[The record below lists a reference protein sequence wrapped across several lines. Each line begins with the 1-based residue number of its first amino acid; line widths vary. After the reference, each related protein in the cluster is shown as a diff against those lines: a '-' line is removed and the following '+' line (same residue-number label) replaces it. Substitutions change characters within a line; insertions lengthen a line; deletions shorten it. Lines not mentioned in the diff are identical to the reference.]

1 MIAKKNP
8 KVNPEKDRVVYFQLG
23 LFVTGASLLM
33 AFSWRHP
40 IYDAQT
46 ERIERKGEVVEIK
59 MVKEELPTPIE
70 IPKIVKVTNDKPV
83 TPDLKVL
90 TPDIKE
96 VGNVNKDEKNVVT
109 AGLPKVGDII
119 INVGDEKAPDLE
131 VYEWIDNEA
140 SFENWIPF
148 LKTELK
154 YPEIPQE
161 MGIQGKVYVKF
172 IVEKDGSI
180 TDAKVANKVDRY
192 LAKEALRVVNKSPK
206 WKPGTLKGE
215 YVRSYKTVVINFTLE

>member
-40 IYDAQT
+40 IYDAPT
-46 ERIERKGEVVEIK
+46 ERMERKGEIIELK
-59 MVKEELPTPIE
+59 MAKEELQKPVE
-70 IPKIVKVTNDKPV
+70 IPKIVRVTNNKPV
-83 TPDLKVL
+83 TPDLKVIS
-90 TPDIKE
+90 PDMKE
-96 VGNVNKDEKNVVT
+96 VGNVDKNEKNDVST
-109 AGLPKVGDII
+109 LPDVGKIV

-131 VYEWIDNEA
+131 VHEWIDNEA
-140 SFENWIPF
+140 SFDSWIPF
-148 LKTELK
+148 LVKELK
-154 YPEIPQE
+154 YPSIPQE

-180 TDAKVANKVDRY
+180 TDAKVANKIDKH
-192 LAKEALRVVNKSPK
+192 LAKEALRVVNLSPK

>member
-40 IYDAQT
+40 IYDAPT
-46 ERIERKGEVVEIK
+46 ERMERKGEIVELK
-59 MVKEELPTPIE
+59 MAKEELQKPVE

-83 TPDLKVL
+83 TPDLKIIS
-90 TPDIKE
+90 PDMKE
-96 VGNVNKDEKNVVT
+96 VGNVDKNEKNEVST
-109 AGLPKVGDII
+109 LPDVGKII
-119 INVGDEKAPDLE
+119 INIGDEKAPDLE
-131 VYEWIDNEA
+131 VHKWIDNEA
-140 SFENWIPF
+140 SFDSWIPF
-148 LKTELK
+148 LVKELK
-154 YPEIPQE
+154 YPSICQE

-180 TDAKVANKVDRY
+180 TDAKVANKIDKH
-192 LAKEALRVVNKSPK
+192 LAKEALRVVNLSPK

-215 YVRSYKTVVINFTLE
+215 YVRSYKTVVINFTLQ

>member
-40 IYDAQT
+40 IYEAET
-46 ERIERKGEVVEIK
+46 EHVQRKGEIVEIK
-59 MVKEELPTPIE
+59 MAKEELPEPIVP
-70 IPKIVKVTNDKPV
+70 PKIVRVTNDKPI

-96 VGNVNKDEKNVVT
+96 VGNTNKDEKNEVKT
-109 AGLPKVGDII
+109 GLPDVGEII

-131 VYEWIDNEA
+131 IHEWIDNEA
-140 SFENWIPF
+140 TFENWIPF
-148 LKTELK
+148 LVNELK
-154 YPEIPQE
+154 YPTIPLE
-161 MGIQGKVYVKF
+161 MGIDGKVYVKF

-180 TDAKVANKVDRY
+180 TDAKVANKVDKY

-206 WKPGTLKGE
+206 WKPGTLNGE

>member
-40 IYDAQT
+40 IYDAPT
-46 ERIERKGEVVEIK
+46 ERMERKGEIIELK
-59 MVKEELPTPIE
+59 MAKEELQKPVE
-70 IPKIVKVTNDKPV
+70 IPKIVRVTNDKPV
-83 TPDLKVL
+83 TPDLKVIS
-90 TPDIKE
+90 PDMKE
-96 VGNVNKDEKNVVT
+96 VGNVDKNEKNDVST
-109 AGLPKVGDII
+109 LPDVGKIV

-131 VYEWIDNEA
+131 VHEWIDNEA
-140 SFENWIPF
+140 SFDSWIPF
-148 LKTELK
+148 LVKELE
-154 YPEIPQE
+154 YPSIPQE

-180 TDAKVANKVDRY
+180 TDAKVANKIDKH
-192 LAKEALRVVNKSPK
+192 LAKEALRVVNLSPK

>member
-40 IYDAQT
+40 IYNAPT
-46 ERIERKGEVVEIK
+46 ERMERKGEIVELK
-59 MVKEELPTPIE
+59 MAKEELQKPVE

-83 TPDLKVL
+83 TPDLKIIS
-90 TPDIKE
+90 PDMKE
-96 VGNVNKDEKNVVT
+96 VGNVDKNEKNEVST
-109 AGLPKVGDII
+109 LPDVGKII
-119 INVGDEKAPDLE
+119 INIGDEKAPDLE
-131 VYEWIDNEA
+131 VHEWIDNEA
-140 SFENWIPF
+140 SFDSWIPF
-148 LKTELK
+148 LVKELK
-154 YPEIPQE
+154 YPSICQE

-180 TDAKVANKVDRY
+180 TDAKVANKIDKH
-192 LAKEALRVVNKSPK
+192 LAKEALRVVNLSPK

-215 YVRSYKTVVINFTLE
+215 YVRSYKTVVINFTLQ

>member
-40 IYDAQT
+40 IYDATT
-46 ERIERKGEVVEIK
+46 ERMERKGEIVELK
-59 MVKEELPTPIE
+59 MAKEELPKPIE
-70 IPKIVKVTNDKPV
+70 TPKVVKVTNDKPV
-83 TPDLKVL
+83 TPDLKVIS
-90 TPDIKE
+90 PDMKE
-96 VGNVNKDEKNVVT
+96 VGNVDKNEKNEVST
-109 AGLPKVGDII
+109 LPDVGKIV

-131 VYEWIDNEA
+131 VHEWIDNEA
-140 SFENWIPF
+140 SFDSWIPF
-148 LKTELK
+148 LVKELK
-154 YPEIPQE
+154 YPSICQE
-161 MGIQGKVYVKF
+161 MGIQGKVFVKF

-180 TDAKVANKVDRY
+180 TDAKVANKIDKH
-192 LAKEALRVVNKSPK
+192 LAKEALRVVNLSPK

>member
-40 IYDAQT
+40 IYNAPT
-46 ERIERKGEVVEIK
+46 ERMERKGEIVELK
-59 MVKEELPTPIE
+59 MAKEELQKPVE

-83 TPDLKVL
+83 TPDLKIIS
-90 TPDIKE
+90 PDMKE
-96 VGNVNKDEKNVVT
+96 VGNVDKNEKNEVST
-109 AGLPKVGDII
+109 LPDVGKII

-131 VYEWIDNEA
+131 VHKWIDNEA
-140 SFENWIPF
+140 SFDSWIPF
-148 LKTELK
+148 LVKELK
-154 YPEIPQE
+154 YPSICQE

-180 TDAKVANKVDRY
+180 TDAKVANKIDKH
-192 LAKEALRVVNKSPK
+192 LAKEALRVVNLSPK

-215 YVRSYKTVVINFTLE
+215 YVRSYKTVVINFTLQ

>member
-40 IYDAQT
+40 IYDAPT
-46 ERIERKGEVVEIK
+46 ERMERKGEIIELK
-59 MVKEELPTPIE
+59 MAKEELQKPVE
-70 IPKIVKVTNDKPV
+70 IPKIVRVTNDKPV
-83 TPDLKVL
+83 TPDLKVIS
-90 TPDIKE
+90 PDMKE
-96 VGNVNKDEKNVVT
+96 VGNVDKNEKNDVST
-109 AGLPKVGDII
+109 LPDVGKIV
-119 INVGDEKAPDLE
+119 INFGDEKAPDLE
-131 VYEWIDNEA
+131 VHEWIDNEA
-140 SFENWIPF
+140 SFDSWIPF
-148 LKTELK
+148 LVKELE
-154 YPEIPQE
+154 YPSICQE

-180 TDAKVANKVDRY
+180 TDAKVANKIDKH
-192 LAKEALRVVNKSPK
+192 LAKEALRVVNLSPK

>member
-40 IYDAQT
+40 IYDAPT
-46 ERIERKGEVVEIK
+46 ERMERKGEIIELK
-59 MVKEELPTPIE
+59 MAKEELQKPVE
-70 IPKIVKVTNDKPV
+70 IPKIVRVTNNKPV
-83 TPDLKVL
+83 TPDLKVIS
-90 TPDIKE
+90 PDMKE
-96 VGNVNKDEKNVVT
+96 VGNVDKNEKNDVST
-109 AGLPKVGDII
+109 LPDVGKIV

-131 VYEWIDNEA
+131 VHEWIDNEA
-140 SFENWIPF
+140 SFDSWISF
-148 LKTELK
+148 LVKELE
-154 YPEIPQE
+154 YPSICQE

-180 TDAKVANKVDRY
+180 TDAKVANKIDKH
-192 LAKEALRVVNKSPK
+192 LAKEALRVVNLSPK

>member
-40 IYDAQT
+40 IYDAPT
-46 ERIERKGEVVEIK
+46 ERMERKGEIVELK
-59 MVKEELPTPIE
+59 MAKEELQKPVE
-70 IPKIVKVTNDKPV
+70 IPKIVRVTNDKPV
-83 TPDLKVL
+83 TPDLKVIS
-90 TPDIKE
+90 PDMKE
-96 VGNVNKDEKNVVT
+96 VGNLDKNEKNEVST
-109 AGLPKVGDII
+109 LPDVGKIV

-131 VYEWIDNEA
+131 VHEWIDNEA
-140 SFENWIPF
+140 SFDRWIPF
-148 LKTELK
+148 LVKELK
-154 YPEIPQE
+154 YPSICQE

-180 TDAKVANKVDRY
+180 TDAKVANKIDKH
-192 LAKEALRVVNKSPK
+192 LAKEALRVVNLSPK

>member
-40 IYDAQT
+40 IYDAPT
-46 ERIERKGEVVEIK
+46 ERMERKGEIVELK
-59 MVKEELPTPIE
+59 MAKEELQKPVE

-83 TPDLKVL
+83 TPDLKIIS
-90 TPDIKE
+90 PDMKE
-96 VGNVNKDEKNVVT
+96 VGNVDKNEKNEVST
-109 AGLPKVGDII
+109 LPDVGKIV

-131 VYEWIDNEA
+131 VHEWIDNEA
-140 SFENWIPF
+140 SFDSWIPF
-148 LKTELK
+148 LVKELK
-154 YPEIPQE
+154 YPSICQE

-180 TDAKVANKVDRY
+180 TDAKVANKIDKH
-192 LAKEALRVVNKSPK
+192 LAKEALRVVNLSPK

-215 YVRSYKTVVINFTLE
+215 YVRSYKTVVINFTLQ

>member
-40 IYDAQT
+40 IYDAPT
-46 ERIERKGEVVEIK
+46 ERMERKGEIIELK
-59 MVKEELPTPIE
+59 MAKEELQKPVE
-70 IPKIVKVTNDKPV
+70 IPKIVRVTNNKPV
-83 TPDLKVL
+83 TPDLKVIS
-90 TPDIKE
+90 PDIKE
-96 VGNVNKDEKNVVT
+96 VGNVDKNEKNDVST
-109 AGLPKVGDII
+109 LPDVGKIV

-131 VYEWIDNEA
+131 VHEWIDNEA
-140 SFENWIPF
+140 SFDSWIPF
-148 LKTELK
+148 LVKELK
-154 YPEIPQE
+154 YPSIPQE

-180 TDAKVANKVDRY
+180 TDAKVANKIDKH
-192 LAKEALRVVNKSPK
+192 LAKEALRVVNLSPK

>member
-40 IYDAQT
+40 IYDAPT
-46 ERIERKGEVVEIK
+46 ERMERKGEIIELK
-59 MVKEELPTPIE
+59 MAKEELQKPVE
-70 IPKIVKVTNDKPV
+70 IPKIVRVTNDKPV
-83 TPDLKVL
+83 TPDLKVIS
-90 TPDIKE
+90 PDMKE
-96 VGNVNKDEKNVVT
+96 VGNVDKNEKNDVST
-109 AGLPKVGDII
+109 LPDVGKIV

-131 VYEWIDNEA
+131 VHEWIDNEA
-140 SFENWIPF
+140 SFDSWISF
-148 LKTELK
+148 LVKELE
-154 YPEIPQE
+154 YPSICQE

-180 TDAKVANKVDRY
+180 TDAKVANKIDKH
-192 LAKEALRVVNKSPK
+192 LAKEALRVVNLSPK

>member
-40 IYDAQT
+40 IYDAPT
-46 ERIERKGEVVEIK
+46 ERMERKGEIIELK
-59 MVKEELPTPIE
+59 MAKEELQKPVE
-70 IPKIVKVTNDKPV
+70 IPKIARVTNNKPV
-83 TPDLKVL
+83 TPDLKVIS
-90 TPDIKE
+90 PDMKE
-96 VGNVNKDEKNVVT
+96 VGNVDKNEKNDVST
-109 AGLPKVGDII
+109 LPDVGKIV
-119 INVGDEKAPDLE
+119 INFGDEKAPDLE
-131 VYEWIDNEA
+131 VHEWIDNEA
-140 SFENWIPF
+140 SFDSWIPF
-148 LKTELK
+148 LVKELK
-154 YPEIPQE
+154 YPSIPQE

-180 TDAKVANKVDRY
+180 TDAKVANKIDKH
-192 LAKEALRVVNKSPK
+192 LAKEALRVVNLSPK

>member
-40 IYDAQT
+40 IYDAPT
-46 ERIERKGEVVEIK
+46 ERMERKGEIIELK
-59 MVKEELPTPIE
+59 MAKEELQKPVE
-70 IPKIVKVTNDKPV
+70 IPKIVRVTNDKPV
-83 TPDLKVL
+83 TPDLKVIS
-90 TPDIKE
+90 PDMKE
-96 VGNVNKDEKNVVT
+96 VGNVDKNEKNDVST
-109 AGLPKVGDII
+109 LPDVGKIV
-119 INVGDEKAPDLE
+119 INFGDEKAPDLE
-131 VYEWIDNEA
+131 VHEWIDNEA
-140 SFENWIPF
+140 SFDSWIPF
-148 LKTELK
+148 LVKELK
-154 YPEIPQE
+154 YPSIPQE

-180 TDAKVANKVDRY
+180 TDAKVANKIDKH
-192 LAKEALRVVNKSPK
+192 LAKEALRVVNLSPK

>member
-46 ERIERKGEVVEIK
+46 ERIERKGEIVEIK
-59 MVKEELPTPIE
+59 MAKEELPKPIE
-70 IPKIVKVTNDKPV
+70 TPKVVKITNEKPV
-83 TPDLKVL
+83 TPDLKIIS
-90 TPDIKE
+90 PDMKE
-96 VGNVNKDEKNVVT
+96 VGNVDKNEKNDVSV
-109 AGLPKVGDII
+109 LPDPGVIV

-131 VYEWIDNEA
+131 VHKFTDKEA
-140 SFENWIPF
+140 TFDNWIPF
-148 LKTELK
+148 LSEELK
-154 YPEIPQE
+154 YPVIPQQ
-161 MGIQGKVYVKF
+161 MGVEGKVWVKF

-180 TDAKVANKVDRY
+180 TDAKVANKVDKY
-192 LAKEALRVVNKSPK
+192 LAEEALRVVNSSPK
-206 WKPGTLKGE
+206 WKPGTINGE
-215 YVRSYKTVVINFTLE
+215 YVRSYKTVVINFKLE

>member
-40 IYDAQT
+40 IYNAHT
-46 ERIERKGEVVEIK
+46 ERMERKGEIVELK
-59 MVKEELPTPIE
+59 MAKEELQKPVE

-83 TPDLKVL
+83 TPDPKVIS
-90 TPDIKE
+90 PDMKE
-96 VGNVNKDEKNVVT
+96 VGNVDKNEKNEVST
-109 AGLPKVGDII
+109 LPDVGKII

-131 VYEWIDNEA
+131 VHKWIDNEA
-140 SFENWIPF
+140 SFDSWIPF
-148 LKTELK
+148 LVKELK
-154 YPEIPQE
+154 YPSICQE
-161 MGIQGKVYVKF
+161 MGTQGKVYVKF

-180 TDAKVANKVDRY
+180 TDAKVANKIDKH
-192 LAKEALRVVNKSPK
+192 LAKEALRVVNLSPK

-215 YVRSYKTVVINFTLE
+215 YVRSYKTVVINFTLQ

>member
-40 IYDAQT
+40 IYDAPT
-46 ERIERKGEVVEIK
+46 ERMERKGEIVELK
-59 MVKEELPTPIE
+59 MAKEELQKPVE
-70 IPKIVKVTNDKPV
+70 IPKIVRVTNDKPV
-83 TPDLKVL
+83 TPDPKVIS
-90 TPDIKE
+90 PDMKE
-96 VGNVNKDEKNVVT
+96 VGNVDKNEKNEVST
-109 AGLPKVGDII
+109 LPDVGKIV

-131 VYEWIDNEA
+131 VHEWIDNEA
-140 SFENWIPF
+140 SFDSWIPF
-148 LKTELK
+148 LVKELK
-154 YPEIPQE
+154 YPSICQE
-161 MGIQGKVYVKF
+161 MGTQGKVYVKF

-180 TDAKVANKVDRY
+180 TDAKVANKIDKH
-192 LAKEALRVVNKSPK
+192 LAKEALRVVNLSPK

-215 YVRSYKTVVINFTLE
+215 YVRSYKTVVINFTLQ

>member
-40 IYDAQT
+40 IYDAPT
-46 ERIERKGEVVEIK
+46 ERMERKGEIIELK
-59 MVKEELPTPIE
+59 MAKEELQKPVE
-70 IPKIVKVTNDKPV
+70 IPKIVRVTNDKPV
-83 TPDLKVL
+83 TPDLKVIS
-90 TPDIKE
+90 PDMKE
-96 VGNVNKDEKNVVT
+96 VGNVDKNEKNDVSI
-109 AGLPKVGDII
+109 LPDVGKIV

-131 VYEWIDNEA
+131 VHEWIDNEA
-140 SFENWIPF
+140 SFDSWISF
-148 LKTELK
+148 LVKELE
-154 YPEIPQE
+154 YPSICQE

-180 TDAKVANKVDRY
+180 TDAKVANKIDKH
-192 LAKEALRVVNKSPK
+192 LAKEALRVVNLSPK

>member
-40 IYDAQT
+40 IYDAPT
-46 ERIERKGEVVEIK
+46 ERIERKGEIVELK
-59 MVKEELPTPIE
+59 MAKEELQKPVE
-70 IPKIVKVTNDKPV
+70 IPKIVKVTNNKPV
-83 TPDLKVL
+83 TPDLKVIS
-90 TPDIKE
+90 PDMKE
-96 VGNVNKDEKNVVT
+96 VGNVDKNEKNEVST
-109 AGLPKVGDII
+109 LPDVGKIV

-131 VYEWIDNEA
+131 VHEWIDNEA
-140 SFENWIPF
+140 SFDRWIPF
-148 LKTELK
+148 LVKELK
-154 YPEIPQE
+154 YPSICQE

-180 TDAKVANKVDRY
+180 TDAKVANKIDKH
-192 LAKEALRVVNKSPK
+192 LAKEALRVVNLSPK